1 MLVQLELDANSS
13 SVDSVFGN
21 HGHVFLTLL
30 PSEYTEYTDLHGAP
44 FQIPEQPP
52 MDSPPPPGAKA
63 NPTAAQLA
71 KALRLHTNAWT
82 AYKLMRAT
90 ERDLRNQLTAAADDV
105 Y

>member
-1 MLVQLELDANSS
+1 
-13 SVDSVFGN
+13 
-21 HGHVFLTLL
+21 
-30 PSEYTEYTDLHGAP
+30 
-44 FQIPEQPP
+44 